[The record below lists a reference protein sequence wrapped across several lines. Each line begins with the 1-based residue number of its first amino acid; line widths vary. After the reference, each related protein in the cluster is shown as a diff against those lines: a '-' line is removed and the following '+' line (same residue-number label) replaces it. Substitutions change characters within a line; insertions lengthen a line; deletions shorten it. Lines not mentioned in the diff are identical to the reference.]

1 MANIQ
6 PRTNKDGKI
15 ISYSIRVH
23 KGRDPISG
31 KQLKPYTM
39 TWEVPDGWGE
49 KTAEKEARK
58 QAAIFEK
65 ECKDGVTMDSRQT
78 FSQYADYVIKTRVR
92 AGVLKPSTEKHYREL
107 LVRTN
112 EAIGHMKLK
121 DIRPPHIN
129 QLYEQLSQ
137 SGIRRTGEK
146 AVAKIDLSAL
156 IKEKGMSKLEISRN
170 EDVSVHFNTVF
181 RACRGEN
188 ISYKSAEEIS
198 KALDMPPE
206 KIFSFIFDDTPLSSR
221 TVRDYHQ
228 FVTTILAEAEK
239 ELLIPYNPAT
249 KARPP
254 KVGEHT
260 PNYLQME
267 DVARIIETLERE
279 PIKWKTM
286 IHLFLVTGA
295 RLGEIIGSKW
305 QKINWQTKQI
315 LIDTALLYSSEKGMY
330 ESTPKTKNSVRN
342 INLPDEMISLLWE
355 YQVWQMEQK
364 LLFGDKWK
372 NSEYIFTNE
381 EGGALNPGTVGG
393 WLRRFSKKHDLPYL
407 NAHAFRYT
415 QASILFFNG
424 VDAISISK
432 RLGHA
437 KVSTTT
443 DIYSH
448 IMKESE
454 ARVSECIADVIY
466 KPKPVVRNDNILKL
480 AK

>member
-6 PRTNKDGKI
+6 PRKNKDGKI
-15 ISYSIRVH
+15 ISYSIRVY

-31 KQLKPYTM
+31 KQLKPYTR
-39 TWEVPDGWGE
+39 TWEVPGGWGE

-65 ECKDGVTMDSRQT
+65 ECKLGVVMDSRQT
-78 FSQYADYVIKTRVR
+78 FSQYAEYVIKARVR

-107 LVRTN
+107 LMRVN
-112 EAIGHMKLK
+112 ETIGHMKLK
-121 DIRPPHIN
+121 DIRPLHMN

-137 SGIRRTGEK
+137 AGIRRTGEK
-146 AVAKIDLSAL
+146 AVAKIDLSNL
-156 IKEKGMSKLEISRN
+156 IKEKGMSKLGVSRSDN
-170 EDVSVHFNTVF
+170 VSVHFNTVN
-181 RACRGEN
+181 RACKGLN
-188 ISYKSAEEIS
+188 IFAKSAKEIS
-198 KALDMPPE
+198 KALNMPPE
-206 KIFSFIFDDTPLSSR
+206 KIFSFFTDDTPLSNR

-228 FVTTILAEAEK
+228 FVSTILAEAEK
-239 ELLIPYNPAT
+239 ELLIPYNPAS

-267 DVARIIETLERE
+267 DVARIIGALEHE
-279 PIKWKTM
+279 PIKWRTM

-295 RLGEIIGSKW
+295 RLGEIIGLKW
-305 QKINWQTKQI
+305 QRINWQAKQI
-315 LIDTALLYSSEKGMY
+315 LIDRALLYTSKMGLY

-342 INLPDEMISLLWE
+342 INLPDEMILLLRE
-355 YQVWQMEQK
+355 YHVWHMGQT
-364 LLFGDKWK
+364 LLLGDKWK
-372 NSEYIFTNE
+372 SSEYIFTNK

-393 WLRRFSKKHDLPYL
+393 WLRRFSKKYDLPYL
-407 NAHAFRYT
+407 NAHAFRHT

-424 VDAISISK
+424 VDAVSISK

-437 KVSTTT
+437 RVSTTT

-448 IMKESE
+448 VMKESE
-454 ARVSECIADVIY
+454 ARVSDCVADVIY
-466 KPKPVVRNDNILKL
+466 NPKLIYKE
-480 AK
+480 